1 MIFFIFAVPENELDE
16 IIRKKND
23 KRGNVVSLP
32 SGVLTVN
39 VSIFSSLP
47 GTNSEEKNLILI
59 WFWYSKNRL
68 CIHKILY
75 KKNQISMLVFW

>member
-1 MIFFIFAVPENELDE
+1 MLMNFISIVPENELDE

-39 VSIFSSLP
+39 VS
-47 GTNSEEKNLILI
+47 T
-59 WFWYSKNRL
+59 
-68 CIHKILY
+68 Y
-75 KKNQISMLVFW
+75 KTF

>member
-1 MIFFIFAVPENELDE
+1 MLMIFFIFAVPENELDE

-39 VSIFSSLP
+39 VSISNSLP
-47 GTNSEEKNLILI
+47 GTNSEKKFDTNLILI
-59 WFWYSKNRL
+59 F
-68 CIHKILY
+68 
-75 KKNQISMLVFW
+75 KK

>member
-1 MIFFIFAVPENELDE
+1 MVMNFISTVPENELDE

-47 GTNSEEKNLILI
+47 GTNSEKKNFYTNLILI
-59 WFWYSKNRL
+59 F
-68 CIHKILY
+68 
-75 KKNQISMLVFW
+75 KK

>member
-1 MIFFIFAVPENELDE
+1 MLMILFFIFAVPENELDE

-47 GTNSEEKNLILI
+47 GTNSGKKIDTNLILI
-59 WFWYSKNRL
+59 F
-68 CIHKILY
+68 
-75 KKNQISMLVFW
+75 KK

>member
-1 MIFFIFAVPENELDE
+1 MLMIFFIFAVPENELDE

-47 GTNSEEKNLILI
+47 GTNSK
-59 WFWYSKNRL
+59 K
-68 CIHKILY
+68 KI
-75 KKNQISMLVFW
+75 